1 MTCTSAGAAGSTN
14 ASCKATLTTALSEFI
29 PLARP
34 RLRPNLPALPLG
46 IVASLLL
53 VFLALQR
60 RLSVG
65 RRVSYAAAGLL
76 LFACLAAGF
85 AGCSSSSGS
94 GSGGSKSHTDS
105 ITAIYSG
112 DANYS
117 GSTSP
122 AVTVS
127 IQ

>member
-1 MTCTSAGAAGSTN
+1 MTCTSAGATGPTN

-29 PLARP
+29 ALATP
-34 RLRPNLPALPLG
+34 RLRPNVPALPLG

-60 RLSVG
+60 RLSMG

-85 AGCSSSSGS
+85 AGCSGSS

-105 ITAIYSG
+105 ITAVYSG

-117 GSTSP
+117 SSTSP